1 MPLRY
6 YSPRKKPCRLC
17 GDGFDHQQ
25 PADSSPLPNCPTCG
39 QEVDCQVSPRVN
51 SPQLSA
57 PVSVS
62 RAKQAGFTVLKRIAS
77 GEYER
82 Q

>member
-1 MPLRY
+1 MPLRF
-6 YSPRKKPCRLC
+6 YSPLKGPCRLC

-25 PADSSPLPNCPTCG
+25 PAGSTDLTTCPRCG
-39 QEVDCQVSPRVN
+39 QGVSCQVSPRVN

-57 PVSVS
+57 PISVS
-62 RAKQAGFTVLKRIAS
+62 RAKQAGFTVLKRVAS

>member
-17 GDGFDHQQ
+17 GEGFDHQQ
-25 PADSSPLPNCPTCG
+25 AANSAPLSACPTCG
-39 QEVDCQVSPRVN
+39 QEVECCVTPRVN